1 MNNVFLGTIK
11 RLDAQAMF
19 YLLEDQLVLT
29 KLAIKLRNQLRLQL
43 DVVART
49 KYPLTTLTIKR
60 RKVVFAGDLKTVI

>member
-60 RKVVFAGDLKTVI
+60 RSDAR

>member
-19 YLLEDQLVLT
+19 YLLEDQLVLS
-29 KLAIKLRNQLRLQL
+29 KLAIQLRNQLRLQL

-49 KYPLTTLTIKR
+49 KYPLTTLTTLTIKR
-60 RKVVFAGDLKTVI
+60 RSDAR